1 MVIRDASGADRTVR
15 GLFAALSYDEGETWP
30 VRRLITD
37 DGPGRWLV
45 GGAWTGRF
53 WMSRSSA
60 EPKGYLSVTQTP
72 DGVIQLISSAQH
84 YAFNLAWLEAPMPA
98 IAERGSDR

>member
-1 MVIRDASGADRTVR
+1 MGASEGMTIEDASGEERPVR

-53 WMSRSSA
+53 RMSRDTA
-60 EPKGYLSVTQTP
+60 EPQGYLSVTQTP
-72 DGVIQLISSAQH
+72 DGVIHLIASALH
-84 YAFNLAWLEAPMPA
+84 YELNRAWVEAGMPA
-98 IAERGSDR
+98 R